1 MSSAEREPSGP
12 FNLSAWAIGQPALI
26 RFLMA
31 SLVILGVLSYFQLG
45 QDEDPPF
52 NFRVMVIQ
60 AEWPGATTL
69 QMSDQVADRIERFVQ
84 SVPDIAKISSFSKP
98 GRTVVIV
105 EVKDNFNPA
114 EVPDRFY
121 TIRKRV
127 TDAAGQLPQGV
138 RGPFFNDDFGDTFG
152 VLYALSA
159 PGLPQAELA
168 DLSKSLRSS
177 FLKVKD
183 VGKVEVYGLEE
194 ERVFVELSRRAL
206 ARYRLA
212 PSDVA
217 AQLSAQNAVVE
228 SGRLQSAGL
237 ALPIEVSGAFQGPED
252 IAALPIRAP
261 EGLILRLGDLGEVR
275 RGLADPPATLTRFNG
290 EPVVVLGISM
300 RKGGDV
306 IALGQALTEKKQQ
319 LERDLPVG
327 VRLEQVQDQPAV
339 VASSVNEFLKVL
351 AEAVGIV
358 LGVSL
363 LALGLHTKPLRID
376 PRPGLIVAISIPLV
390 LGVTFLI
397 MYLTGVGIHKISLGS
412 LIIALGLL
420 VDDAIIVVEMMV
432 RKLEEGA
439 DRLSAVTAAYRL
451 TAMPMLTGTLITAV
465 GFLPIGI
472 AKSVVGEYTFA
483 IFAVTSAALLVSWLV
498 SVIFVPVLGYW
509 MLKVPR
515 ASAHGHPDEVAAS
528 RSGFLGGFRRLVELA
543 VAYRWITLL
552 LTLVIFAAGLAGM
565 AKVEKQFFPDSS
577 RPEILVDVT
586 LPEGSNIRQTES
598 AVRAIEEIVLA
609 HPEVASANAWIGTGA
624 PRFFLPL
631 DVIFPQENVAQLIVL
646 PKDPSNR
653 RQVVSD
659 LQRDLALAA
668 PQARIRVKVLPN
680 GPPVPFP
687 VMLRVLADRPDQVQ
701 EAAARVEEVM
711 RAHPDARGVHNNW
724 NQQRPIIRVEVDAAR
739 ARESGV
745 SPQSVA
751 QTLGTLASGAVIGQY
766 REDDKLIPI
775 ELRLPT
781 GERDEL
787 EDLQGLLL
795 PTTSGQ
801 PVSLDKV
808 ATVRM
813 VWEPGIVWRRDGRY
827 SMTVQAEVRPGRQGP
842 TVTAELMQS
851 LEPVIATLP
860 PGVSLEVGGEVEESG
875 KGQASIFAGMPI
887 MLFLTLMLLVVQLRS
902 NKSAFM
908 VLATAPLGI
917 AGAAAALILLQRPFG
932 FVAMLG
938 VIALM
943 GMIMRNSVILIDQI
957 EKEQKA
963 GLGLH
968 EAIVQATVLR
978 FRPIVLTAAA
988 AVLAMIPLQSS
999 AFWGPMA
1006 VAIMGGLIVATFLTL
1021 ISLPA
1026 LVAVS
1031 AGGAARKPLRG

>member
-1 MSSAEREPSGP
+1 MSPAQDDER
-12 FNLSAWAIGQPALI
+12 FNLSAWALKQPALI

-69 QMSDQVADRIERFVQ
+69 QMSDQVADRLERFVQ
-84 SVPDIAKISSFSKP
+84 SVPDISKISSFSKP
-98 GRTVVIV
+98 GKTVVIV

-159 PGLPQAELA
+159 PGLSQAELA

-194 ERVFVELSRRAL
+194 ERVLVELSRRAL
-206 ARYRLA
+206 ARYRLSPA
-212 PSDVA
+212 EVA
-217 AQLSAQNAVVE
+217 SQLGAQNVVVD
-228 SGRLQSAGL
+228 SGRLQSEGL
-237 ALPIEVSGAFQGPED
+237 ALPIQISGAFTGVDD
-252 IAALPIRAP
+252 ISALPIRSP
-261 EGLILRLGDLGEVR
+261 DGRILRLGDIGEVR
-275 RGLADPPATLTRFNG
+275 RAVADPPQTLARFNG
-290 EPVVVLGISM
+290 EQVVVLGISM

-306 IALGQALTEKKQQ
+306 IALGEALAARKAQ
-319 LERDLPVG
+319 LEADLPLG
-327 VRLEQVQDQPAV
+327 IQLQQIQDQPAV
-339 VASSVNEFLKVL
+339 VAASVNEFLKVL

-363 LALGLHTKPLRID
+363 LALGLHTRPLRVD

-390 LGVTFLI
+390 LGVTFPI

-483 IFAVTSAALLVSWLV
+483 IFAVTAAALLVSWLV

-509 MLKVPR
+509 MLKVPKPGE
-515 ASAHGHPDEVAAS
+515 GHPEDEVAAS
-528 RSGFLGGFRRLVELA
+528 QQGFLGGFRRLVTLA
-543 VAYRWITLL
+543 VRYRWLTLL
-552 LTLVIFAAGLAGM
+552 LTLGIFAAGLAGM

-586 LPEGSNIRQTES
+586 LPEGSNIRQTE
-598 AVRAIEEIVLA
+598 ATVRALEGRVLA
-609 HPEVASANAWIGTGA
+609 HPGVLSANAWVGIGA

-631 DVIFPQENVAQLIVL
+631 DVIFPQENVAQFIVL
-646 PKDPSNR
+646 PKDPSGR
-653 RQVVSD
+653 REVVQD
-659 LQRDLALAA
+659 LQAELPLAA

-687 VMLRVLADRPDQVQ
+687 VMLRVLADRPERVQ
-701 EAAARVEEVM
+701 TAAAQIEAVM
-711 RAHPDARGVHNNW
+711 RAHPDTRGVHNNW
-724 NQQRPIIRVEVDAAR
+724 NQQRPVVRVEVDSAR
-739 ARESGV
+739 ARENGV
-745 SPQSVA
+745 SPQTVA

-775 ELRLPT
+775 ELRLPQS
-781 GERDEL
+781 ERDEV
-787 EDLQGLLL
+787 EDLKGLLL
-795 PTTSGQ
+795 PTTTGQ

-808 ATVRM
+808 AAVRV
-813 VWEPGIVWRRDGRY
+813 VWEPGIVWRKDGEY
-827 SMTVQAEVRPGRQGP
+827 SMTLQAEVRPGRQGP
-842 TVTAELMQS
+842 TVTAELMTELQ
-851 LEPVIATLP
+851 PVIASLP
-860 PGVSLEVGGEVEESG
+860 PGVRLEVGGEVEESG

-887 MLFLTLMLLVVQLRS
+887 MLFLTLVLLVVQLRS
-902 NKSAFM
+902 NKNAFM

-917 AGAAAALILLQRPFG
+917 AGAAAALLLLQRPSG

-963 GLGLH
+963 GLSLH

-1026 LVAVS
+1026 LVAAVS
-1031 AGGAARKPLRG
+1031 RKPS